1 MQNKKLLQKYARLL
15 CLRTHFENVF
25 IFLQRCSSKATVALG
40 WNRFNKINSNISL
53 YKIVYTQVKG
63 VSLYCDF
70 LNLDLLAFGILNISH
85 CIILRFPKYLVLCT
99 SRYFFYLFNG
109 TCFSR
114 FMGAIL
120 SAASFLHILS
130 SAIARWINS
139 ENELFQYAKTLKN
152 GVVVQMCI
160 LASLYMTVI
169 FEIITRKCWDK
180 FL

>member
-1 MQNKKLLQKYARLL
+1 MQNKKCLQKYARLL

-25 IFLQRCSSKATVALG
+25 IFLQRCRSKATVALG
-40 WNRFNKINSNISL
+40 WNRFNKINSNIFIQNCLHTSERCIAL
-53 YKIVYTQVKG
+53 LWFPQPGFARIWNIKYIPLHHFKVPKIFSFVDE
-63 VSLYCDF
+63 S
-70 LNLDLLAFGILNISH
+70 I
-85 CIILRFPKYLVLCT
+85 
-99 SRYFFYLFNG
+99 FFYLFKG

-114 FMGAIL
+114 LMGAIL